1 MRNARLMGMVSPMA
15 PRPHDPVAAWPA
27 VVRAAGV
34 AAVLVAALAG
44 ALHHFVGIGA
54 ETLLIAS
61 AVAALVIGSRLPAAA
76 PAFLQPMDDA
86 EPDELATA

>member
-1 MRNARLMGMVSPMA
+1 MCIVTPMA

-27 VVRAAGV
+27 VVRATGL
-34 AAVLVAALAG
+34 AAVLVALAAG
-44 ALHHFVGIGA
+44 ALHYFAGVGA
-54 ETLLIAS
+54 EALLIAA

-76 PAFLQPMDDA
+76 PAFLQPADET